1 MNMTIKAGDKV
12 EVSKWVCG
20 KFYSAAG
27 IVEQVTDEYIK
38 VAGDWWKPVNDF
50 ENKCTLISVI
60 DPATDKQI
68 AYLIALDWQGNY
80 DTLRKS
86 QASFEIDI
94 IKEDR

>member
-1 MNMTIKAGDKV
+1 MSITIKAGDQV
-12 EVSKWVCG
+12 EVSKFVYG

-27 IVEQVTDEYIK
+27 IVEQVANEYIK
-38 VAGDWWKPVNDF
+38 VAGDWWKAINDY
-50 ENKCTLISVI
+50 ENKCTLTSVI
-60 DPATDKQI
+60 DPATDRQI